1 MIRRWLTFNGVGLLG
16 LAVQL
21 GMLTLLLSG
30 LRWQYLA
37 ATAVAVEAAVLHN
50 FIWHQRL
57 TWRERDA
64 GGARAVLVR
73 LWRFH
78 LFNGAGSLAG
88 NIVITAV
95 LTGGMGVHPVAANL
109 AAVLACSVVNFF
121 GSEVLVFRTAIVL
134 VAVLL
139 SPAALGP
146 VSAEGLAAAEL
157 RPHTVA
163 AWKKYEQAVDQRH
176 GALTTSTQ
184 PFFAHDAYQ
193 RDPRWRQNVLKGGI
207 EMFQA
212 DLARPG
218 GDAIDVPDGRI
229 HHWVGA
235 MFVPGAT
242 LEGVLTS
249 LRENAGK
256 EADSYKEVIAS
267 RLLERDGNRLRVYMK
282 IERDAT
288 ITTATYNTEHQVEYR
303 TLGSA
308 RASNRSTAT
317 RIAELVEAGTPQE
330 WEKKPGHDSGY
341 LWRLNAYWRYEQV
354 QGGVLIECESVSL
367 SRSVP
372 FLARPLVNPIANRL
386 ARESL
391 KSTLTTLRTVLS
403 PGK

>member
-1 MIRRWLTFNGVGLLG
+1 MIWRWLTFNGVGLLG

-30 LRWQYLA
+30 LRWHYLA
-37 ATAVAVEAAVLHN
+37 ATAAAVEAAVLHN

-57 TWRERDA
+57 TWRERKA
-64 GGARAVLVR
+64 GTVRTVASR

-78 LFNGAGSLAG
+78 LINGAVSMAG
-88 NIVITAV
+88 NLAV
-95 LTGGMGVHPVAANL
+95 MAMLTGGLGVHPVAANMI
-109 AAVLACSVVNFF
+109 AVAICSVVNFF
-121 GSEVLVFRTAIVL
+121 GSEVFVFRTAIVF
-134 VAVLL
+134 VCVLL
-139 SPAALGP
+139 SPAALSP
-146 VSAEGLAAAEL
+146 VRAEGVPAAEL

-163 AWKKYEQAVDQRH
+163 AWKKYAAAVDERH
-176 GALTTSTQ
+176 RSLTASTQ

-193 RDPRWRQNVLKGGI
+193 RDSRWRQKALGGAI

-212 DLARPG
+212 DVPRPG
-218 GDAIDVPDGRI
+218 GKAIEVPDGRI

-235 MFVPGAT
+235 MLVPGAT

-267 RLLERDGNRLRVYMK
+267 RLLERNGDRLRVYMK

-288 ITTATYNTEHQVEYR
+288 ITTATYNTEHHVEYR
-303 TLGSA
+303 TLGST
-308 RASNRSTAT
+308 RATNRSTAT
-317 RIAELVEAGTPQE
+317 RIAELVDAGTRRE
-330 WEKKPGHDSGY
+330 SEKTPGNDSGY
-341 LWRLNAYWRYEQV
+341 LWRLNAYWRYEQLP
-354 QGGVLIECESVSL
+354 GGVLVECESVSL

-372 FLARPLVNPIANRL
+372 LLVRPLVNPIANRL

-391 KSTLTTLRTVLS
+391 VSTLTTLRTVLT
-403 PGK
+403 PD